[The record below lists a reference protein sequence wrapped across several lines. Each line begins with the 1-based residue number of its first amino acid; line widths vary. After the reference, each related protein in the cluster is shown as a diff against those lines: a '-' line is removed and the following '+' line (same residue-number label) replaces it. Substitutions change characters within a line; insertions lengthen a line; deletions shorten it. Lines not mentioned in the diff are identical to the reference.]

1 VKVYKFKMEYF
12 LIVEKIGRLTISL
25 LISSKEEEKE
35 LLKKASGLGYKIC
48 MGKAGTMESRELIA
62 AIETTAKR
70 EGIFK
75 AGCYREEH
83 AVYHAA
89 LNALRGF
96 CRGEIG
102 IGNFLRTIGVKFVV
116 LRGPIDTTRSDL
128 GEWVSVGIY
137 GMIGAPIKGFEHEA
151 IGLEINNI

>member
-1 VKVYKFKMEYF
+1 MD
-12 LIVEKIGRLTISL
+12 KIGKLTISL
-25 LISSKEEEKE
+25 LISSEEEEKE
-35 LLKKASGLGYKIC
+35 LLKKISSLGYKVC
-48 MGKAGTMESRELIA
+48 QGKAGTMDSKELIA

-70 EGIFK
+70 EGIYQT
-75 AGCYREEH
+75 GCYREEH
-83 AVYHAA
+83 ALYHTT
-89 LNALRGF
+89 LNALKGL

>member
-1 VKVYKFKMEYF
+1 
-12 LIVEKIGRLTISL
+12 LDKIGKLTISL
-25 LISSKEEEKE
+25 LISSEEEEKE
-35 LLKKASGLGYKIC
+35 LLKKISSLGYKVC
-48 MGKAGTMESRELIA
+48 QGKAGTMDSKELIA

-70 EGIFK
+70 EGIYQT
-75 AGCYREEH
+75 GCYREEH
-83 AVYHAA
+83 ALYHTT
-89 LNALRGF
+89 LNALKGL

>member
-1 VKVYKFKMEYF
+1 MEYF

>member
-1 VKVYKFKMEYF
+1 MEYF

-116 LRGPIDTTRSDL
+116 LRGPIDTTRIDL

-137 GMIGAPIKGFEHEA
+137 GMVGAPIKGFEHEA

>member
-1 VKVYKFKMEYF
+1 MEYF

-25 LISSKEEEKE
+25 LISSGEEEKE

-48 MGKAGTMESRELIA
+48 IGKAGTMESSELIA

-116 LRGPIDTTRSDL
+116 LRGPIDTTRIDL
-128 GEWVSVGIY
+128 GEWVSIGIY
-137 GMIGAPIKGFEHEA
+137 GMVGAPIKGFEHEA

>member
-1 VKVYKFKMEYF
+1 MEYF

-25 LISSKEEEKE
+25 LISSGEEEKE
-35 LLKKASGLGYKIC
+35 LSKKASGLGYKYAL
-48 MGKAGTMESRELIA
+48 GKAGTMESSELIA

-116 LRGPIDTTRSDL
+116 LRGPIDTTRIDL
-128 GEWVSVGIY
+128 GEWVSIGIY
-137 GMIGAPIKGFEHEA
+137 GMVGAPIKGFEHEA